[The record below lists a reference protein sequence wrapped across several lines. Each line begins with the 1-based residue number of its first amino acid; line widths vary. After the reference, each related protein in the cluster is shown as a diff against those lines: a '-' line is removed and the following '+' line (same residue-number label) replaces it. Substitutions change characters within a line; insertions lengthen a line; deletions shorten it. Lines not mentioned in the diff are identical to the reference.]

1 MNVTPVENT
10 NLQFGRKAEFGL
22 KFARNL
28 SNAEY
33 PMEAKLKGNLEK
45 MKKKISEELPLKSNI
60 TVAQRGK
67 DLLINSGELTSYV
80 KNAKAMDAETLY
92 EAIEANVNINNR
104 IYKELKPRL
113 EMLKEFHMTV

>member
-1 MNVTPVENT
+1 MNVTPVKNT
-10 NLQFGRKAEFGL
+10 NPPFGRKAEFGL
-22 KFARNL
+22 KFARDL

-45 MKKKISEELPLKSNI
+45 MKRKIAEELPLKSDI

-80 KNAKAMDAETLY
+80 KNAKAMDAEALY

-104 IYKELKPRL
+104 TCKELKPRL
-113 EMLKEFHMTV
+113 ENLKEFYLTV